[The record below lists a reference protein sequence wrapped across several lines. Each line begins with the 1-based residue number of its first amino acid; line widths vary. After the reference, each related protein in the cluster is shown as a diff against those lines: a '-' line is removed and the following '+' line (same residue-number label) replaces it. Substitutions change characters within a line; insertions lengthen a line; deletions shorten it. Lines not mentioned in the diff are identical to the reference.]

1 MTAIVSDTL
10 IVFITQIF
18 FFYIGWLFF
27 VKQLFRDYE
36 IHNLLVQIQFCVTFS
51 LSCSMFELIIF
62 EIVGILDTS
71 SRYLHWKIGIYAMLF
86 MLIVVLP
93 FNIGYSFISNLPFIK
108 THLKRPLAAIVWLV
122 FMYLFWKV
130 GDPFPILSPKHGIL
144 SIEQGISRVG
154 VIGVT
159 LMALLS
165 GFGAVMYPYTSMA
178 CFMQVVTASDVSSS
192 ERKLLQTLDI
202 IAMKKKRI
210 KMIEKENQSKSLA
223 SPSSSSSIWS
233 LLKSVS
239 IQGHDVSQLKQ
250 ECKTLEELSRQMF
263 LELIELKSMEERI
276 VWSKTLKGKYF
287 NFVGYFFSLYCIW
300 KLFICT
306 VNIVFD
312 RVGKVD
318 PVTRGLQ
325 IVVNYIGLEVDVPF
339 WSQHISFILVG
350 IIVITS
356 IRGLLI
362 TLTKFFYAISSSK
375 SSNII
380 VLALAQIMGM
390 YFVSSVVLI
399 RMNMPL
405 EYRTIITE
413 VLGDLQFQFY
423 HRWFDVIFLV
433 SALSSIGFLY
443 LARKQVS
450 NNPLDN

>member
-1 MTAIVSDTL
+1 MGFIIVDTL
-10 IVFITQIF
+10 VVFITQILF
-18 FFYIGWLFF
+18 FCIGWLFF

-36 IHNLLVQIQFCVTFS
+36 IHHLFVQIQFCVTFS

-86 MLIVVLP
+86 MLIVILP
-93 FNIGYSFISNLPFIK
+93 FNIGYFLIANLRFIRRHFIK
-108 THLKRPLAAIVWLV
+108 PLAAAVWLL
-122 FMYLFWKV
+122 FIYLFWKI

-178 CFMQVVTASDVSSS
+178 CFMRAVTPADVSSL

-210 KMIEKENQSKSLA
+210 AMIEKENERKSVS
-223 SPSSSSSIWS
+223 SPVSSIWS
-233 LLKSVS
+233 MLKSVS
-239 IQGHDVSQLKQ
+239 LQGHDVSQLKQ
-250 ECKTLEELSRQMF
+250 ECRTLEELSRQLF
-263 LELIELKSMEERI
+263 LEFVELKTMEERI

-287 NFVGYFFSLYCIW
+287 NFLGYFFSMYCIW
-300 KLFICT
+300 KIFICT

-325 IVVNYIGLEVDVPF
+325 IAVNWVGLQVDVRF

-399 RMNMPL
+399 RMNMP
-405 EYRTIITE
+405 
-413 VLGDLQFQFY
+413 
-423 HRWFDVIFLV
+423 
-433 SALSSIGFLY
+433 
-443 LARKQVS
+443 
-450 NNPLDN
+450 